1 MDKFGLWRILVG
13 AAITIVMGLSGWS
26 LNAVANMPKEY
37 VMKDAFTKMQEENR
51 QDHKEIMRE
60 IRKILRQRGE

>member
-13 AAITIVMGLSGWS
+13 AAITVVMALSGWS

-37 VMKDAFTKMQEENR
+37 VMKDEFTKMRQENR
-51 QDHKEIMRE
+51 QDHKEIMQE
-60 IRKILRQRGE
+60 IRKILQRGE